1 MFKVTARTV
10 LELGSELISSDP
22 IAFYEL
28 IKNGIDAGSKNGV
41 TIKFDIVLARRDF
54 EEAKAEVLAELKLQ
68 SLEASDDEEQDDAWD
83 FEDLKKWLAGKLIT
97 EADDLWE
104 EANSLIEAAEDLEE
118 LASVLQTINGLNS
131 ITVSDTGSGMSLK
144 ELTSVFLVIGTSS
157 RKTEID
163 AALAG
168 GKSHTPYLGEKG
180 IGRLSAMRLG
190 DTLSV
195 RTTKS
200 GESHYSLIDI
210 DWSAFDDST
219 KMIEDIT
226 VTPARGGK
234 KKDPEFSGTQIVI
247 RKLNADW
254 AEKRVGW
261 LAMDDFSLLINPLDK
276 KISQR
281 IVVLWNGKR
290 VNIRRLEN
298 SFLSHANALVRGKY
312 RNTEKGPELE
322 LRIELNNIGFDHPK
336 EISIETATADVL
348 HGALVGPKAK
358 RRRMNKRDVDYTAL
372 DTVGPFDF
380 ELHWFNRSI
389 LRKHKTTGE
398 FQALRNLLDQ
408 WMGVRLY
415 RDGFRVYPYGEEDDD
430 WLDLDKTALKS
441 KGYALNRIQLIGQV
455 EIGRLSNPR
464 LIDQTNREGLRQTP
478 EEAILKETVQFSVER
493 LRDEMNRITRE
504 QKDAK
509 QPFIADETRTAD
521 LEKRMKAT
529 IRSIGKV
536 VPKEHREAVQ
546 ELELMREEFSR
557 YAAKAR
563 ERIAD
568 MEKDADQMLAMAGI
582 GLMVEVVAHELTR
595 SAEDA
600 LDILNSLK
608 RKTVPDEVRQRLESL
623 RASMNS
629 ISKRL
634 RILDPLSVTGRQRK
648 ERFKLDELVDEILD
662 AHEVQFARHEV
673 QLSVF
678 PPDKPVEVTAVKGM
692 VVQVLE
698 NLISNSLYWMD
709 VEKQRKMS
717 REPMLTIAVEDNPPR
732 VRFTDNGPGISKQ
745 YKDRIFD
752 LFFSLKDK
760 SRRRGLGL
768 FIAKEAAE
776 HNGGALILDV
786 ETTNSEG
793 RFTTFDYQVVGDDS

>member
-28 IKNGIDAGSKNGV
+28 IKNGIDAGSKTGV

-54 EEAKAEVLAELKLQ
+54 EEVKAQIHKVLNAND
-68 SLEASDDEEQDDAWD
+68 SDEADDIWD
-83 FEDLKKWLAGKLIT
+83 FDKLKDWLTGKLIT
-97 EADDLWE
+97 EAEDLWV
-104 EANSLIEAAEDLEE
+104 EANSLIEEAEDFED
-118 LASVLQTINGLNS
+118 LAHALQTIDGLNS
-131 ITVSDTGSGMSLK
+131 ITVSDTGSGMSLE

-168 GKSHTPYLGEKG
+168 GKSHSPFLGEKG

-200 GESHYSLIDI
+200 DDTYYNLIEI
-210 DWSAFDDST
+210 DWSAFDNLA
-219 KMIEDIT
+219 KMVQDI
-226 VTPARGGK
+226 VVEPVRGGK
-234 KKDPEFSGTQIVI
+234 KADPEFSGTEIVI
-247 RKLNADW
+247 RRLNADW
-254 AEKRVGW
+254 AKKRVDR
-261 LAMDDFSLLINPLDK
+261 LAMDDFSLLINPLAK
-276 KISQR
+276 AKGQR
-281 IVVLWNGKR
+281 IAVFWNGKR
-290 VNIRRLEN
+290 INIRRLEN
-298 SFLSHANALVRGKY
+298 SFLSHANAVVRGHY
-312 RNTEKGPELE
+312 RKTDDGPELE
-322 LRIELNNIGFDHPK
+322 LRIELHNIGFDHPK
-336 EISIETATADVL
+336 EISVETATADVL

-358 RRRMNKRDVDYTAL
+358 RRRMNKRDINYTAL
-372 DTVGPFDF
+372 NTVGPFDF
-380 ELHWFNRSI
+380 ELFWFNRSI
-389 LRKHKTTGE
+389 LRKHKSTGE
-398 FQALRNLLDQ
+398 YDALRNLLDQ

-415 RDGFRVYPYGEEDDD
+415 RDAFRVYPYGSEDDD
-430 WLDLDKTALKS
+430 WLDLDKIALRS

-455 EIGRLSNPR
+455 EIGRFSNPF

-478 EEAILKETVQFSVER
+478 EEAILKETVQFAVER

-509 QPFIADETRTAD
+509 EPFIAHETRTMD

-529 IRSIGKV
+529 IRSIGKA
-536 VPKEHREAVQ
+536 VPEEHREAVQ

-563 ERIAD
+563 ERVSE
-568 MEKDADQMLAMAGI
+568 MEKDADQMLAMAGV

-608 RKTVPDEVRQRLESL
+608 RKSVPEEVSKRLESL

-648 ERFKLDELVDEILD
+648 ERFKLDELVQEILE
-662 AHEVQFARHEV
+662 AHEAQFLRHEID
-673 QLSVF
+673 LSVF
-678 PPDKPVEVTAVKGM
+678 LPEKPVEVSAVKGM

-717 REPMLTIAVEDNPPR
+717 LKPALTIAVENNPPR

-745 YKDRIFD
+745 YKGRIFD

-776 HNGGALILDV
+776 HNGGALTLDADV
-786 ETTNSEG
+786 TNSEG
-793 RFTTFDYQVVGDDS
+793 RFTTFDYQVVGDGS